1 MSRIG
6 KMPIALPA
14 GVVVEFANGVVTVKG
29 PKGTLSREV
38 VGNIGIE
45 TEGTNLVVKALD
57 NAADTNAKHGL
68 YRALLQGMVTGV
80 TEGFVRALE
89 IKGVGWK
96 AAVQGNKLVLNVGF
110 SHPVEVV
117 APEGITFACPSL
129 TEVTVSGINKEVV
142 GQVAANIRSIR
153 LPEPYH
159 GYGIRYKGEVIE
171 RKEGKTSGKGKK

>member
-14 GVVVEFANGVVTVKG
+14 GVTVDFKGGIVTVKG

-68 YRALLQGMVTGV
+68 YRALLNGMVIGV
-80 TEGFVRALE
+80 TDGFKKELE
-89 IKGVGWK
+89 VKGVGWK

-110 SHPVEVV
+110 SHPVEFV
-117 APEGITFACPSL
+117 APDGIKFECPNL
-129 TEVTVSGINKEVV
+129 TEVVVSGINKEVV
-142 GQVAANIRSIR
+142 GQTAANIRKIR
-153 LPEPYH
+153 EPEPYH
-159 GYGIRYKGEVIE
+159 GYGIRYKGENVE
-171 RKEGKTSGKGKK
+171 HKEGKTSGKGKK

>member
-14 GVVVEFANGVVTVKG
+14 GVTVEFKDSVVTVKG
-29 PKGTLSREV
+29 PKGTLTREI

-45 TEGTNLVVKALD
+45 TEGTTLLVKALD
-57 NAADTNAKHGL
+57 DAADTNAKHGL
-68 YRALLQGMVTGV
+68 YRALLNGMVTGV
-80 TEGFVRALE
+80 SAGFVKTLE
-89 IKGVGWK
+89 VKGVGWK

-117 APEGITFACPSL
+117 APEGIKFECPSL
-129 TEVTVSGINKEVV
+129 TEVNVSGINKELV
-142 GQVAANIRSIR
+142 GQIAANIRKIR

-159 GYGIRYKGEVIE
+159 GYGIRYKGEHVE
-171 RKEGKTSGKGKK
+171 HKEGKTSGKGKK

>member
-14 GVVVEFANGVVTVKG
+14 GVVVEFANKVVTVKG

>member
-6 KMPIALPA
+6 KMLIALPA
-14 GVVVEFANGVVTVKG
+14 GVTVEFKNSVVTVKG
-29 PKGTLSREV
+29 PKGTLTREV
-38 VGNIGIE
+38 VGNIGVE

-57 NAADTNAKHGL
+57 DTKETNAKHGL
-68 YRALLQGMVTGV
+68 YRALINGMVTGV
-80 TEGFVRALE
+80 SAGFEKALE

-117 APEGITFACPSL
+117 APAGITFACPTL
-129 TEVTVSGINKEVV
+129 TDVTVSGISKELV
-142 GQVAANIRSIR
+142 GQIAANIRAIR

-159 GYGIRYKGEVIE
+159 GYGIRYKGEVVE
-171 RKEGKTSGKGKK
+171 HKEGKTSGKGKK